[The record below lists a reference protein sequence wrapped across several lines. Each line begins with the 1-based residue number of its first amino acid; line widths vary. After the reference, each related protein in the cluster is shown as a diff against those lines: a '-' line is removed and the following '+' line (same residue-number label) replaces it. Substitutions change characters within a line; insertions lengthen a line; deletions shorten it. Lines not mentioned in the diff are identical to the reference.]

1 MSGDLLE
8 RSRAYRAMC
17 RDLIAALGA
26 GRGVLCER
34 RLRRAASALRAAL
47 VDGEPGAWT
56 RGWHAV
62 REVVRHAAGEVAAR
76 TRLEAFLHENADLAR
91 SGSAA

>member
-1 MSGDLLE
+1 MNGDLLE

-26 GRGVLCER
+26 SRGALCER
-34 RLRRAASALRAAL
+34 RLRRAAGAIRAAL
-47 VDGEPGAWT
+47 LDGEPDAWT

-76 TRLEAFLHENADLAR
+76 TRLEAFLQENADLAQ
-91 SGSAA
+91 SAVVA